1 MQINVQ
7 AQDSLPDVGHQ
18 SVADIAEQ
26 LAHTQQLVLQLK
38 ELIRDKDNQLGVKD
52 RQLKEDKEAFEAK
65 LSKIKLQTKA
75 KVTSLNAQLEDVKKQ
90 LGVSGSKEQSSGK
103 HKQSGEGDQE
113 NAAANRGKIL
123 MLRKKVEELESQVLQ
138 KATELKKKV
147 ADLKAQQQ
155 RGSEMDLM
163 LAEKDKKLA
172 EKEAYIIEL
181 QLATVSDQAPKQMIL
196 PSEEIKPDQES

>member
-1 MQINVQ
+1 
-7 AQDSLPDVGHQ
+7 
-18 SVADIAEQ
+18 
-26 LAHTQQLVLQLK
+26 
-38 ELIRDKDNQLGVKD
+38 
-52 RQLKEDKEAFEAK
+52 
-65 LSKIKLQTKA
+65 
-75 KVTSLNAQLEDVKKQ
+75 
-90 LGVSGSKEQSSGK
+90 
-103 HKQSGEGDQE
+103 
-113 NAAANRGKIL
+113 

-196 PSEEIKPDQES
+196 PSEEIKVGRAFRPQNTQSIHFTVYS